1 MASYRISEAARRDLE
16 RIYRRGMREYGK
28 TQADRYFDAFI
39 DHFEEL
45 AEWPYAYPA
54 IDEVRPGY
62 RRAVCGVDSIYYR
75 VRDGIVEIMTIL
87 GRQDVDQWLQHNRRN
102 DI

>member
-1 MASYRISEAARRDLE
+1 MASYRISEAARADLD
-16 RIYRRGMREYGK
+16 RIYRRGVRDHGE
-28 TQADRYFDAFI
+28 TQADRYFDAFF
-39 DHFEEL
+39 DHIEEL
-45 AEWPYAYPA
+45 AAWPYAYPA
-54 IDEVRPGY
+54 VDEVRPGY